1 MADVA
6 VDKRSNAVLIVGAGL
21 SGMQS
26 GLLLAQ
32 RGHAVYLLDEAP
44 GIGGS
49 LHLLDRTF
57 PTDSCGLCISSPTNA
72 TYCPSIECSLHPN
85 IAPLPLAELLAL
97 DGEPGHFRAR
107 IRRNPRYVNVER
119 CTLCGDCAAVCPAT
133 RPHPHEGDLAPQKAI
148 YAPPPRAVPNAY
160 VIDMAACIRCGKC
173 VEACPT
179 GAINLDEQPT
189 EETLEVGAVILS
201 PGYAPFDARRK
212 GEFGFGVLS
221 NVVTSIQF
229 ERMVS
234 PPGSTRGK
242 LVRPS
247 DGKPPKRIAFIQ
259 CVGSRDQTVGRE
271 YCSSICCMYT
281 AKQARAALESQA
293 DAEITVFTMDIRTFG
308 KGYERYWDGVQQ
320 EGIRF
325 RRAMVSKAKQHPK
338 TGHVALNYVGEA
350 GGPKEEEFDL
360 VVLAVGL
367 ESPQSAREL
376 AERIGLDVNPYGFGE
391 TGEFAP
397 VASNR
402 SGIFVAGCY
411 AEPKDI
417 PDTAAE
423 AAAAA
428 AGAAQ
433 MLAPAPEKR
442 PEAPTATVPPDAE
455 PAIGV
460 FICTCHGTVGQTVDV
475 AALADYAASLP
486 HVAAVGRGED
496 CCTEQ
501 GIASLS
507 AWVKASGVNRLV
519 FAGCSPRLCQA
530 ELAQA
535 LARAGL
541 AESLLQRANIREGC
555 AWVHRDSPAQATE
568 KAKDV
573 VAMATARAVH
583 ANPVKAQTA
592 PVQEGVLVIG
602 GGLAGMTAALALANL
617 GHPVTLVERETTLGG
632 QLHNIGFTAQTPNPK
647 AQAEALAQKVTSH
660 ERITVHLGATLASF
674 SGTGGQFQAEVQ
686 KGDGERVPVSVG
698 AVIVATGGREAVV
711 HEYRYG
717 EEPRVLLQGDLSRAL
732 AGGQESLA
740 QSAFRDVRNLVMI
753 QCAGSRDEN
762 RPYCS
767 RICCTQA
774 VKNAIRLKELK
785 PGANVFVLYRDIR
798 TFGMHELLYR
808 RARDLGVVFI
818 RYELPDKPVVE
829 PAADGLAVRVTDAT
843 LGEPVL
849 LPADAVVL
857 STGIAPNPNAD
868 LAQLLGVPLDS
879 DGFFQEQHPKMRP
892 LNFMKPGMF
901 LCGLAHGPHFV
912 PETIVQAQGAAMRAA
927 AYLSERQRRSKTTR
941 VDVNKRL
948 CSFCGLCVSACP
960 YGARVLDYDERVAR
974 VLTDLCQG
982 CGICAVTCPNK
993 ATQQYTFEH
1002 KALLAEVD
1010 AGALGL

>member
-1 MADVA
+1 MADTIVNQG
-6 VDKRSNAVLIVGAGL
+6 SNAILVVGAGI

-26 GLLLAQ
+26 ALLLAQ

-85 IAPLPLAELLAL
+85 ITPLPLAEVLAL
-97 DGEPGHFRAR
+97 DGEPGHFRVR
-107 IRRNPRYVNVER
+107 LRRNPRYVNVER
-119 CTLCGDCAAVCPAT
+119 CNLCGDCAAVCPAT

-160 VIDMAACIRCGKC
+160 VIDMAACTHCGKC

-179 GAINLDEQPT
+179 HAINLDEQPT

-234 PPGSTRGK
+234 PPGSTKGR

-247 DGKPPKRIAFIQ
+247 DGAPPKRIAFIQ
-259 CVGSRDQTVGRE
+259 CVGSRDQTIGRE

-281 AKQARAALESQA
+281 AKQARAALESQP

-308 KGYERYWDGVQQ
+308 KGYERYWDGVAH

-338 TGHVALNYVGEA
+338 TGRVSLNYVNERGQ
-350 GGPKEEEFDL
+350 PQEEEFDL

-367 ESPQSAREL
+367 EPTGSARHL
-376 AERIGLDVNPYGFGE
+376 AARLGLDVDAYGFGS
-391 TGEFAP
+391 TDEFAP
-397 VASNR
+397 VVSSRPGVA
-402 SGIFVAGCY
+402 IAGCY

-417 PDTAAE
+417 PDTVAE

-428 AGAAQ
+428 AAAAQ
-433 MLAPAPEKR
+433 VIARPPQRPHATPAGP
-442 PEAPTATVPPDAE
+442 AAPDAE

-460 FICTCHGTVGQTVDV
+460 YICTCRGTVDPAVDT
-475 AALADYAASLP
+475 ATLAEYAASLP
-486 HVAAVGRGED
+486 HVAAVERVAD
-496 CCTEQ
+496 CCTEP
-501 GIASLS
+501 GIANLS
-507 AWVKASGVNRLV
+507 AWIKSSGINRVV

-535 LARAGL
+535 LAGAGL
-541 AESLLQRANIREGC
+541 GESFLQRANIREGC
-555 AWVHRDSPAQATE
+555 AWVHRDSPTLATE

-573 VAMATARAVH
+573 VAMAAARAVH
-583 ANPVKAQTA
+583 ANPAKTQTT
-592 PVQEGVLVIG
+592 PTEDGVLIIG
-602 GGLAGMTAALALANL
+602 GGLAGMTAALTLADL
-617 GHPVTLVERETTLGG
+617 GHPVTLVERENHLGG
-632 QLHNIGFTAQTPNPK
+632 QLHNIGFTAEAPDPK
-647 AQAEALAQKVTSH
+647 SKAEALAQHVTTH
-660 ERITVHLGATLASF
+660 ERITVHLGAALDSF
-674 SGTGGQFQAEVQ
+674 SGVGGRFQA
-686 KGDGERVPVSVG
+686 GIRTADGEPVATTVG
-698 AVIVATGGREAVV
+698 AVIVATGGREATV
-711 HEYRYG
+711 HEYGYG
-717 EEPRVLLQGDLSRAL
+717 EDARVLLQGDLSRAL
-732 AGGQESLA
+732 AGGQETLA
-740 QSAFRDVRNLVMI
+740 QSPFRDARSVVMI

-785 PGANVFVLYRDIR
+785 PDTNVFVLYRDIR

-808 RARDLGVVFI
+808 KARDMGVAFI
-818 RYELPDKPVVE
+818 RYQLPDKPVVE
-829 PAADGLAVRVTDAT
+829 PAADGLTVRVTDAT
-843 LGEPVL
+843 PDAPLL
-849 LPADAVVL
+849 LPANAVVL
-857 STGIAPNPNAD
+857 STGIAPNDNAS
-868 LAQLLGVPLDS
+868 LAQLLGVPLDA

-892 LNFMKPGMF
+892 LNFMKPGVF

-912 PETIVQAQGAAMRAA
+912 PETIAQAQGAAMRAA
-927 AYLSERQRRSKTTR
+927 AYLSERPRTAKVTR

-960 YGARVLDYDERVAR
+960 YGARIMDYEERVAR
-974 VLTDLCQG
+974 VSPDLCQG
-982 CGICAVTCPNK
+982 CGICAVACPNK

-1002 KALLAEVD
+1002 KAILAEVD
-1010 AGALGL
+1010 AGVLGM

>member
-1 MADVA
+1 MAEATTDQG
-6 VDKRSNAVLIVGAGL
+6 SNAILIVGAGL

-85 IAPLPLAELLAL
+85 ITPLPLAELLSL
-97 DGEPGHFRAR
+97 DGEPGQFRAR
-107 IRRNPRYVNVER
+107 IRRNPRYVNIER
-119 CTLCGDCAAVCPAT
+119 CNLCGDCAAVCPAV
-133 RPHPHEGDLAPQKAI
+133 RPHAYEGDLAPQKAI
-148 YAPPPRAVPNAY
+148 YAPPPRAMPNAY

-179 GAINLDEQPT
+179 QAINLDEQAT
-189 EETLEVGAVILS
+189 EQTLEVGAVILS
-201 PGYAPFDARRK
+201 PGYSPFDARRK

-242 LVRPS
+242 LIRPS
-247 DGKPPKRIAFIQ
+247 DGKTPKRIAFIQ

-281 AKQARAALESQA
+281 AKQARAALESQP
-293 DAEITVFTMDIRTFG
+293 DAEITVFTMDIRTLG
-308 KGYERYWDGVQQ
+308 KGYERYWDRVRQ

-338 TGHVALNYVGEA
+338 TGHVALNYVGES
-350 GGPKEEEFDL
+350 GEPKEEEFDL

-367 ESPQSAREL
+367 ESPKSARML
-376 AERIGLDVNPYGFGE
+376 AERIGLDVNLYGFSE
-391 TGEFAP
+391 TAELTP
-397 VASNR
+397 VASKR
-402 SGIFVAGCY
+402 SGVFIAGCY

-417 PDTAAE
+417 PDTVAE

-428 AGAAQ
+428 AAAAQ
-433 MLAPAPEKR
+433 VIAR
-442 PEAPTATVPPDAE
+442 PLQEPRAATATPAAPDAE
-455 PAIGV
+455 PALGV
-460 FICTCHGTVGQTVDV
+460 FICTCNGTVEHTVDT
-475 AALADYAASLP
+475 AALARYAAALP
-486 HVAAVGRGED
+486 HVVAVGQGAD
-496 CCTEQ
+496 CCSEQ
-501 GIASLS
+501 GVANLG

-519 FAGCSPRLCQA
+519 FAGCSPRLCQT

-535 LARAGL
+535 LAQAGL
-541 AESLLQRANIREGC
+541 GESLLQRANIREGC
-555 AWVHRDSPAQATE
+555 AWVHRDSPALAME
-568 KAKDV
+568 KAKDL
-573 VAMATARAVH
+573 VAMAAARAVH
-583 ANPVKAQTA
+583 TNPVKTQAT
-592 PVQEGVLVIG
+592 PTEDGVLVIG
-602 GGLAGMTAALALANL
+602 GGLAGMTAALTLADL
-617 GHPVTLVERETTLGG
+617 GHPVTLVERENHLGG
-632 QLHNIGFTAQTPNPK
+632 QLHHIGFTAETPDPK
-647 AQAEALAQKVTSH
+647 SQAEALARQVTSH
-660 ERITVHLGATLASF
+660 ERVAVHLGAALESF
-674 SGTGGQFQAEVQ
+674 SGIGGRFQA
-686 KGDGERVPVSVG
+686 GIRTADGEHVATAVG
-698 AVIVATGGREAVV
+698 AVIVATGGHEATISD
-711 HEYRYG
+711 YLYG
-717 EEPRVLLQGDLSRAL
+717 QDARVLLQGDLARAL
-732 AGGQESLA
+732 AGGQETLS
-740 QSAFRDVRNLVMI
+740 QSPFRDVRNLVMI
-753 QCAGSRDEN
+753 QCAGSRDGN

-774 VKNAIRLKELK
+774 IKNAIRLKELK
-785 PGANVFVLYRDIR
+785 PDVNVFILYRDIR
-798 TFGMHELLYR
+798 TFGMRELLYR
-808 RARDLGVVFI
+808 QARDMGVVFI
-818 RYELPDKPVVE
+818 RYELPNKPVVE
-829 PAADGLAVRVTDAT
+829 PAADGLAVRVADAT
-843 LGEPVL
+843 LGEPAL
-849 LPADAVVL
+849 LPADTVVL
-857 STGIAPNPNAD
+857 STGIAPNDNAE
-868 LAQLLGVPLDS
+868 LAQLLGVPLDA

-912 PETIVQAQGAAMRAA
+912 SETVAQAQGAAMRAA
-927 AYLSERQRRSKTTR
+927 AYLSERQRTAKTTR

-960 YGARVLDYDERVAR
+960 YGARVMDYDERVAR
-974 VLTDLCQG
+974 VLTELCQG

-993 ATQQYTFEH
+993 ATQQYTFGH

-1010 AGALGL
+1010 AGVLGM